1 MSFKLSCSNPI
12 YIKKTNLIVPCGK
25 CINCRRKYQ
34 LSWVVRLQ
42 HQYISSNQK
51 ALFLTL
57 TYNDDN
63 LPLNSTLVKKDI
75 QDFMKRYRKHYND
88 IRIKYFAVG
97 EYGSKTM
104 RPHYHIIIFGI
115 NSFNSDFLNMRMAN
129 MVSRYIWK
137 KGFCHI
143 GDVNEKTIRYCSKY
157 IMKEFVKGY
166 NKNDFDKAGMVYPF
180 SLKSTGL
187 GLHYLLSNYD
197 YIKEQIL
204 NDRPIS
210 LYKTKIGYPRYY
222 RKKILEFGDVEED
235 YFLNNYKNYMDL
247 LGPSIKSELNAANI
261 PFKYDNI
268 SLYSYFNIEREK
280 KLVRYPHKFSLK
292 KRYLSDISMSL
303 FKYMPYS
310 DEEIKD
316 IQENHWFKVYLDY
329 YNTNVTL
336 KRKENLIKNWKDS
349 DYE

>member
-1 MSFKLSCSNPI
+1 MSFKLNCSNPI
-12 YIKKTNLIVPCGK
+12 YVKKTNFLVPCGK

-34 LSWVVRLQ
+34 FSWVVRLQ
-42 HQYISSNQK
+42 HQYISCKQK

-75 QDFMKRYRKHYND
+75 QDFIKRYRKHYND
-88 IRIKYFAVG
+88 IKIKYFAVG

-115 NSFNSDFLNMRMAN
+115 NSFNNKFLNNRMAN
-129 MVSRYIWK
+129 MVSNYIWK

-157 IMKEFVKGY
+157 VMKEFVKGY
-166 NKNDFDKAGMVYPF
+166 NKDDFNKAGMTYPF

-187 GLHYLLSNYD
+187 GLEYFLQNYN

-204 NDRPIS
+204 NNRPIS
-210 LYKTKIGYPRYY
+210 LYKSKIGYPRYY
-222 RKKILEFGDVEED
+222 RKKLIEFNDVDENYFMDNYRNFMDILE
-235 YFLNNYKNYMDL
+235 
-247 LGPSIKSELNAANI
+247 PSIKSELKELNI
-261 PFKYDNI
+261 PYKYDNI
-268 SLYSYFNIEREK
+268 SLYSYFNIDNERK
-280 KLVRYPHKFSLK
+280 SVRYKRKLSLK
-292 KRYLSDISMSL
+292 KRYKNDIEYS
-303 FKYMPYS
+303 FIRYEPYTF
-310 DEEIKD
+310 DEIESIK
-316 IQENHWFKVYLDY
+316 QNHWFKVYLDY
-329 YNTNVTL
+329 YNSNVTL
-336 KRKENLIKNWKDS
+336 KKTKSLIENWVDS